1 VRARV
6 IWFFVFAVLAVAAAS
21 PGVWL
26 GDDDPPENAVPK
38 ARLFEEDVPQL
49 VASGDFVRGAQLVL
63 TISGLTRMA
72 DHEVD
77 LTVTGAPGVSLGI
90 GSATV
95 DGKGVIRQ
103 EVVLPNALRNDGDQV
118 PLEPSTEYGLRV
130 TSRTDAAEPS
140 YDLVFQVARAVRNT
154 DYRVVAVDATACGGP
169 PVAIAF
175 DGRTWVPE
183 DLSVFPP
190 GVERYDG
197 TIALKAVESAEFTSV
212 GRTATLAP
220 GGDYVC

>member
-6 IWFFVFAVLAVAAAS
+6 IWFVVFAVLAIAAAT

-26 GDDDPPENAVPK
+26 GDDDPPDDAVPK
-38 ARLFEEDVPQL
+38 ARLFRTNVTQL
-49 VASGDFVRGAQLVL
+49 AASGDFVRGSQLVL
-63 TISGLTRMA
+63 TITGLARVA

-77 LTVTGAPGVSLGI
+77 LEVVGDDGAAIGI
-90 GSATV
+90 AVASV
-95 DGKGVIRQ
+95 DGEGVLRQ
-103 EVVLPNALRNDGDQV
+103 EVGLPNALEAD
-118 PLEPSTEYGLRV
+118 TTYALRV
-130 TSRTDAAEPS
+130 TSRTNPDDEGFILDFETAAA
-140 YDLVFQVARAVRNT
+140 ARGV

-169 PVAIAF
+169 PVAISF

-197 TIALKAVESAEFTSV
+197 TITLEAAESAEFTSA
-212 GRTATLAP
+212 GRTATLTPASA
-220 GGDYVC
+220 YAC